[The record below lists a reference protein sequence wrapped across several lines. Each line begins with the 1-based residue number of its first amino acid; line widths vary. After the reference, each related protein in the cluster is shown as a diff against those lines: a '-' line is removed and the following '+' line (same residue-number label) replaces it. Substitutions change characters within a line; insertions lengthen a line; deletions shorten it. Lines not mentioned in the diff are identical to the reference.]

1 MKKMSGHDIK
11 KTWLEFFRN
20 KDHKVEESA
29 SLVPINDPTLLWI
42 NAGVAPLK
50 GYFDGSKV
58 PSNPRIVN
66 VQKCIRTNDIEN
78 VGKTARHHTFFEM
91 LGNFSI
97 GDYFRDEA
105 VSWAYEILTSEDYF
119 GIDPERLIMSV
130 YPTDD
135 ETFDKWLE
143 VGVKKDHIVRS
154 YENFWEIGPGPCGPS
169 TEIFYDRGDAYG
181 KADLSMIE
189 NDVENDRY
197 VEIWNIVLSQFN
209 AKEGL
214 SREEYPEL
222 PSKNIDTG
230 MGLERMATIM
240 QGVETNFETDLFY
253 PVIRDLEALSGVPY
267 EGQMSFKVIADH
279 IRSVV
284 FALSDGATFSNDG
297 RGYVLRRLLR
307 RSLKHGRS
315 IGIEGAFLTSLTG
328 TVVDMMKE
336 TYPYL
341 ESTEAFAK
349 KMIEKEEAQFL
360 ETLTQGEKILKEI
373 MERSGTM
380 IDGKDAFMLYDTYGF
395 PVELTR
401 EYAESEGM
409 AVDDEG
415 FKAYMEEQ
423 RERARAARKDAV
435 GMHDQNEEYL
445 KFKEESFFVG
455 YETTEVK
462 SKVIKVFEDGVVTKE
477 TPFYAESGGQIADR
491 GVIVKE
497 GQVFTVQDVQKL
509 PNGQF
514 LHMIEDH
521 TLEEGD
527 TVRLHVDEASR
538 KMTEAH
544 HSATHLLFS
553 VLREQLGEHVM
564 QQGSL
569 VGPDYLRFDF
579 NHYDLPD
586 EKTILEIEDR
596 VNEKIQE
603 AIDVD
608 VERVDLEEAKKRGAI
623 AEFGEKYDDE
633 VRMVNM
639 GVTLDLC
646 GGTHVSNTAD
656 IGRFAIVS
664 VESKG
669 SGIYR
674 ITGLANGRVPHINEY
689 MRGFESTLDH
699 LRNKAHNIL
708 KKAKE
713 EGIALTFDEEASVEQ
728 EGSYRDVIRMRRHL
742 EDYQK
747 AVKALE
753 KAYEEKR
760 QRQRLSDL
768 ESHLDKVDE
777 NGNLVLKLE
786 AVAPKDLKV
795 LADRLMEHMQGGV
808 VFLAD
813 IYDGK
818 VVLVSKSQSDVH
830 AGNLVK
836 EAAKIAGG
844 GGGGRPDFAQAGGRD
859 VSKVDDV
866 LKHVKETLDEK
877 ARA

>member
-1 MKKMSGHDIK
+1 MRNMSGHDIK
-11 KTWLEFFRN
+11 KTWIEFFKN
-20 KDHKVEESA
+20 KGHKVEESA

-58 PSNPRIVN
+58 PSNPKIVN

-78 VGKTARHHTFFEM
+78 VGHTARHHTFFEM

-97 GDYFRDEA
+97 GDYFRDKAIE
-105 VSWAYEILTSEDYF
+105 WAYEILTSKQYF
-119 GIDPERLIMSV
+119 GLDPDRLIMSV

-135 ETFDKWLE
+135 ETYDKWVD
-143 VGVKKDHIVRS
+143 VGVKEDHIVRS

-169 TEIFYDRGDAYG
+169 TEIFYDRGDSYG
-181 KADLSMIE
+181 ESDLSLIE

-240 QGVETNFETDLFY
+240 QGVETNFETDLFF
-253 PVIRDLEALSGVPY
+253 PVIKDLEALSGKTY
-267 EGQMSFKVIADH
+267 NGEMSFKVIADH

-315 IGIEGAFLTSLTG
+315 LGIEGAFLTALVD

-341 ESTEAFAK
+341 ESAKAFTK
-349 KMIEKEEAQFL
+349 KMIEKEEGQFL
-360 ETLTQGEKILKEI
+360 DTLSQGEKILKEI
-373 MERSGTM
+373 MERSASM

-395 PVELTR
+395 PVELTK

-409 AVDDEG
+409 SVDEEG

-445 KFKEESFFVG
+445 AFKAESYFVG
-455 YETTEVK
+455 YETTEVE
-462 SKVIKVFEDGVVTKE
+462 STVIKVFDDGVVTKE

-491 GVIVKE
+491 GVIVK
-497 GQVFTVQDVQKL
+497 GDQVFTVQDVQRL

-527 TVRLHVDEASR
+527 PVRLHVDEVSR

-553 VLREQLGEHVM
+553 VLRETLGEHIM

-586 EKTILEIEDR
+586 ENTLIDIEDR
-596 VNEKIQE
+596 VNGKIQE
-603 AIDVD
+603 AIDVE
-608 VERVDLEEAKKRGAI
+608 VERVELDEAKERGAI
-623 AEFGEKYDDE
+623 AEFGEKYEDE

-639 GVTLDLC
+639 GITLDLC
-646 GGTHVSNTAD
+646 GGTHVDNTAD
-656 IGRFAIVS
+656 IERFAIVS

-674 ITGLANGRVPHINEY
+674 VIALANGRVPNIGEY
-689 MRGFESTLDH
+689 MRGFESTLAH
-699 LRNKAHNIL
+699 LRDKAENIL
-708 KKAKE
+708 EKASE
-713 EGIALTFDEEASVEQ
+713 EGVDLPFEPEKPVEKQ
-728 EGSYRDVIRMRRHL
+728 GSYRDVIAMRKHV
-742 EDYQK
+742 EDFQK
-747 AVKALE
+747 AVKKLE
-753 KAYEEKR
+753 KAYEEAR
-760 QRQRLSDL
+760 QKQRLSNVGNYL
-768 ESHLDKVDE
+768 EQVDE
-777 NGNLVLKLE
+777 HGNLILKLE
-786 AVAPKDLKV
+786 DVAPKDLKA
-795 LADRLMEHMQGGV
+795 LADRLMEHMGKGV

-813 IYDGK
+813 TYDGK
-818 VVLVSKSQSDVH
+818 VVLVAKSQSDVH

-836 EAAKIAGG
+836 EAASIAGG

-859 VSKVDDV
+859 TSKVDEV
-866 LKHVKETLDEK
+866 IRHVKETLDEK